1 MDSYFEKGV
10 QLNGTI
16 WFKDSVHFDG
26 YFEGEIYSS
35 KDFVIGKSGKVLGNI
50 KTFNVTNKGN
60 IQGNLY
66 AENKVA
72 LINGSRLAGDIATYR
87 LIVEEGSSFE
97 GRCKMIDVPPK
108 TINEEIK
115 NLERP
120 IPSTAKNISTIFKA
134 ILFQNLWNCQIAKMS
149 VLTVV
154 LIIVVI
160 IYI

>member
-10 QLNGTI
+10 HLHGTI

-26 YFEGEIYSS
+26 YFEGEIFSS

-50 KTFNVTNKGN
+50 KTFNITNKGN

-66 AENKVA
+66 AENKVC
-72 LINGSRLAGDIATYR
+72 LIDGSRLTGDIATYR
-87 LIVEEGSSFE
+87 LTIDEGSSFD

-108 TINEEIK
+108 KINEEIK

-120 IPSTAKNISTIFKA
+120 LPSKTKNKSKFFKTGLIQGVWNYSIVKMGIFTV
-134 ILFQNLWNCQIAKMS
+134 ILVI
-149 VLTVV
+149 VG
-154 LIIVVI
+154 III
-160 IYI
+160 